1 MKIEIKKSSKLVDY
15 NVAIKYL
22 EKRVNNVINGKKPE
36 LLWILEHTPVYTG
49 GSSFKENEI
58 LNKKIRVIK
67 TSRGGKVTYHGP
79 GQKVIYFVINLSK
92 RKKDIRSFIKCIE
105 KCIIQVLKEFKIK
118 SFSDRKNIGI
128 WVKKKQETK
137 KIASIGIRV
146 KRWVAYHGFSININN
161 DLNAYKNIIP
171 CGIIGKKI
179 TNLTTQKKQ
188 SYNKINSL
196 IVKHFLQIFK
206 EF

>member
-1 MKIEIKKSSKLVDY
+1 MSIEVKISKRRISYKIAMKFLH
-15 NVAIKYL
+15 
-22 EKRVNNVINGKKPE
+22 KRVEKLKINKGKE
-36 LLWILEHTPVYTG
+36 LLWILEHAAVYTG

-79 GQKVIYFVINLSK
+79 GQKVIYFVIDLSK
-92 RKKDIRSFIKCIE
+92 RKKDIRYFISCIE

-128 WVKKKQETK
+128 WVKKNQKTK
-137 KIASIGIRV
+137 KVASIGIRV
-146 KRWVAYHGFSININN
+146 KRWVAYHGFSINIDN

-171 CGIIGKKI
+171 CGIINKEI
-179 TNLTTQKKQ
+179 TNLTSQKKQ
-188 SYNKINSL
+188 NYNKINSF
-196 IVKHFLQIFK
+196 IVKHFLRILK
-206 EF
+206 EI

>member
-1 MKIEIKKSSKLVDY
+1 MEKLLIMDQDKKL
-15 NVAIKYL
+15 
-22 EKRVNNVINGKKPE
+22 
-36 LLWILEHTPVYTG
+36 
-49 GSSFKENEI
+49 F
-58 LNKKIRVIK
+58 
-67 TSRGGKVTYHGP
+67 
-79 GQKVIYFVINLSK
+79 YFVINLSK
-92 RKKDIRSFIKCIE
+92 RKKDIRSFIRCIE